1 MIVVFGSINLDLVA
15 RVPRLP
21 RPGETLRG
29 STFAALPGGKG
40 ANQALAAR
48 LAGADVALVGAV
60 GRDAFA
66 ETAQAALRTA
76 TVDLSAVAA
85 VDAPTGVAMIHIDD
99 AGENAITVI
108 AGANAAARA
117 AAIMPSHWARASLLL
132 LQLEVP
138 LAEVTD
144 AAREARGRGVRV
156 VLNAAPM
163 QSLPR
168 TLLDNIDV
176 LVVNELEAAAL
187 AAQAG
192 VDAGSDGIALA
203 LSRQLHIEV
212 VVTEGARGAQFAAA
226 GGHGHARPP
235 ARTVV
240 DTTGAGDAFT
250 GALASALDR
259 RLPWSQVLAFAV
271 AAGTLACSRIG
282 AQSALADGTSIANF
296 ARQVESIDC
305 PQDRPEKI

>member
-21 RPGETLRG
+21 RPGETLSG
-29 STFAALPGGKG
+29 SGFAALPGGKG

-66 ETAQAALRTA
+66 GPAQAGLHAA
-76 TVDLSAVAA
+76 GVDMSAVAA
-85 VDAPTGVAMIHIDD
+85 VDAPTGVALIHIDD

-117 AAIMPSHWARASLLL
+117 TAITPAQWSRASLLL

-138 LAEVTD
+138 VTQVTD
-144 AAREARGRGVRV
+144 AAREARARGIRV

-163 QSLPR
+163 QTLPQR
-168 TLLDNIDV
+168 LLDSVDV
-176 LVVNELEAAAL
+176 LVVNELEADAL
-187 AAQAG
+187 ATQCGVNAAG
-192 VDAGSDGIALA
+192 DAIAGA
-203 LSRQLHIEV
+203 LSRQLGIDV
-212 VVTEGARGAQFAAA
+212 VLTEGALGARFAA
-226 GGHGHARPP
+226 GGSHGHARPP
-235 ARTVV
+235 ASAIV
-240 DTTGAGDAFT
+240 DSTGAGDAFT

-259 RLPWSQVLAFAV
+259 RLAWPEALAFAV
-271 AAGTLACSRIG
+271 AAGTLACARTG
-282 AQSALADGTSIANF
+282 AQSALADGTTIAAF
-296 ARQVESIDC
+296 AVRVESS
-305 PQDRPEKI
+305 DRPS